1 MSGMRA
7 MELAEVRRVLPEL
20 PVKYGAI
27 VSIGVTTGCR
37 ISEILVLR
45 RFDLLN
51 ADGRLKETIAFLK
64 LKSRSGRVEHRKI
77 GIPRGIWRRV
87 VLEHLKRMEESG
99 YDRPDDFVF
108 RGSGGKHL
116 SRLTCARFFRSRLGP
131 GYGTH
136 WMRKTFAG
144 EMFRHFLED
153 NVRDPMRA
161 LELVR
166 QALGHARID
175 TTVKYLGITEASIES
190 AQEAIFN
197 GGGER

>member
-1 MSGMRA
+1 
-7 MELAEVRRVLPEL
+7 
-20 PVKYGAI
+20 
-27 VSIGVTTGCR
+27 
-37 ISEILVLR
+37 
-45 RFDLLN
+45 
-51 ADGRLKETIAFLK
+51 
-64 LKSRSGRVEHRKI
+64 
-77 GIPRGIWRRV
+77 
-87 VLEHLKRMEESG
+87 MEETG

-144 EMFRHFLED
+144 EMFRHFLAD